1 MKEFIAVLRRFVPPY
16 KRYLVWS
23 VVFNILS
30 AVLNIF
36 SFMAIIPILQILFQT
51 EIPPTGGQGVPEPIP
66 ITWNNLQE
74 AFTNNA
80 NYYIGQLIESI
91 GPTTTLLVIGLFLA
105 FMTFLKTGAY
115 FLSSATIIPIRTG
128 VVRDIRNQLYRKIT
142 SLPLG
147 FFSEERKGDIIA
159 RMSGDV
165 AEVENS
171 IMSSL
176 DMLFKNPV
184 LIIAY
189 FSTLI
194 VISWQLTLFTLVF
207 VPIMGW
213 FMGMVGRK
221 LKQNSIKAQ
230 SLWSDTMSQVE
241 ETLGGLRI
249 IKAFCAEEKM
259 NERFDRVNTAYRNDI
274 MRVNI
279 RQQMAHPMSEFLGT
293 VMIVIVLWF
302 GGILVLS
309 GDSMLSG
316 PTFIYYLVMLY
327 SIINPLKEFSKAG
340 YNIPKGLASME
351 RIDKI
356 LNAVNPIIDKTT
368 GDAGVSPAV
377 NARKAKFEHQI
388 EFRNVSFRYDKK
400 WILRN
405 INLTIPKG
413 KTIALVGQSGGGKST
428 LVDLIPRYYDVQE
441 GEVLIDGVNVKD
453 LGIHDLRQ
461 LIGNVN
467 QEAILFN
474 DSFRNNIA
482 FGVDNATDEQIIEA
496 AKIANAYDFI
506 MQSEHQFN
514 TSVGDR
520 GSRLSGGQRQR
531 VSIARAILKNPPILI
546 LDEAT
551 SALDT
556 ESERLVQD
564 ALERLMKTRTTVAIA
579 HRLSTIKCA
588 DEICVIH
595 EGEIVERGTH
605 EELLAIDG
613 YYKKLNDMQSL

>member
-1 MKEFIAVLRRFVPPY
+1 MKEFIKVLRRFVPPY

-30 AVLNIF
+30 AILNIF

-51 EIPPTGGQGVPEPIP
+51 SDAEMPRQLME
-66 ITWNNLQE
+66 WSLDNLQE

-80 NYYIGQLIESI
+80 NYYIGQLIADI

-105 FMTFLKTGAY
+105 LMTFLKTGAY

-128 VVRDIRNQLYRKIT
+128 VVRDIRNQLYKKIT
-142 SLPLG
+142 SLPLV

-189 FSTLI
+189 FSALI
-194 VISWQLTLFTLVF
+194 VISWQLTVFTLVF

-230 SLWSDTMSQVE
+230 ALWSDTMSQVE

-249 IKAFCAEEKM
+249 VKAFCAEEKM
-259 NERFDRVNTAYRNDI
+259 KNRFDKINSQYRNDI

-302 GGILVLS
+302 GGMLVLS
-309 GDSMLSG
+309 DNATLSG

-356 LNAVNPIIDKTT
+356 LNAENNIREKENPKHIKEF
-368 GDAGVSPAV
+368 
-377 NARKAKFEHQI
+377 KHQI
-388 EFRNVSFRYDKK
+388 EFRDVSFRYDKK
-400 WILRN
+400 WILRH
-405 INLTIPKG
+405 INLTIEKG

-482 FGVDNATDEQIIEA
+482 FGVDGATDEQIAEA
-496 AKIANAYDFI
+496 ARISNAYDFI
-506 MQSEHQFN
+506 MESQDKMDTN
-514 TSVGDR
+514 IGDR

-531 VSIARAILKNPPILI
+531 
-546 LDEAT
+546 
-551 SALDT
+551 
-556 ESERLVQD
+556 
-564 ALERLMKTRTTVAIA
+564 
-579 HRLSTIKCA
+579 
-588 DEICVIH
+588 
-595 EGEIVERGTH
+595 
-605 EELLAIDG
+605 
-613 YYKKLNDMQSL
+613 